1 MSLSA
6 MPPSA
11 MSSSSMSPSS
21 LSPSNPLSPG
31 AFLETIVIFLLPYFM
46 DAATALD
53 DARAEVLD
61 TLAAYAIRTR
71 ADALQAARIIAF
83 SMATL
88 DTLHQAK
95 TLKMSDSMRIRYRSC
110 ANGLNRTAS
119 QMQKSLDGNRAT
131 DAREPETVTD
141 TPISAASHPPATLA
155 ERNKHVWAG
164 AMMDTLKQMG
174 LPVQIIPPAEAQPLR
189 P

>member
-1 MSLSA
+1 
-6 MPPSA
+6 MPPS
-11 MSSSSMSPSS
+11 STSPSA
-21 LSPSNPLSPG
+21 NPLRPG
-31 AFLETIVIFLLPYFM
+31 AFLETIIIFLLPYFM
-46 DAATALD
+46 DATTGLD

-61 TLAAYAIRTR
+61 TLAAYPIRSRT
-71 ADALQAARIIAF
+71 DVLQAARIIAF

-95 TLKMSDSMRIRYRSC
+95 TLEMSDSMRIRYRSC

-119 QMQKSLDGNRAT
+119 QMQKSLDQNHPT
-131 DAREPETVTD
+131 DAREPEPESIAEA
-141 TPISAASHPPATLA
+141 PISAASHPPATLA